1 MLLDTDDPSI
11 ASSFAGTDV
20 SLASPRRSTRIKES
34 PSIDYAKFS
43 RTRNLSGQSNDST
56 SGRSTTPI
64 RRTKS
69 PGRSKN
75 QVLRTS
81 HGISALHRGEPSPL
95 TVPTLN
101 LNQHSTVTTHHSTVT
116 TPPQSTSHPHSS
128 TRGLGTRPMASL
140 DLQSED
146 EDIQNTGFCQPNHFK
161 ERVSEKVTKVIE
173 RMSLMMIGLVGA
185 RGMKFLQSREGKFVA
200 GFIALVFILL
210 LLKLLL
216 VFIQAIGVVDRT
228 VVLVSAV
235 FSPFLQVGEAAR
247 LGVMSLP
254 EVLSRREV
262 QFISPLDH
270 AQTALDYDLLAAKI
284 LDSAKFQQLVNK
296 LAARQGE
303 RVREQ
308 VEGDMKEQLGRMEEM
323 KAMQEESYFTL
334 DKTMAE
340 TKLGLEA
347 ELAKIVISVQEQL
360 TGMGG
365 KTDIKTEDLLKVEGD
380 LNKVKKDWDVLSEKV
395 KSLEKSSDY
404 SRELAVIDDL
414 KLRVSRLSD
423 DFGVLKTT
431 DISKCCKS
439 KEDLLASVDSKVY
452 EAVSSQTDGLKEWV
466 SQNHLN
472 ISQINSRL
480 DELRREI
487 VVQAGEGLKEAATLE
502 AKYQAELSVNSQM
515 EAWRDELEKHMA
527 SKMEEKVNHQAL
539 ANVEN
544 EVGEGKVGE
553 IVRKALTKYDADKTG
568 LFDFALETA
577 GGSILAT
584 KCTETYQLSS
594 AVMSVMGFPFW
605 WETNSPRIILQPG
618 AAPGQCWAFTGS
630 HGTVVIRLSAAIHVS
645 GISVEHIPRLLSP
658 DGNITSAPHKMS
670 LYAVKDPLGLDLPAP
685 LLNFTYSS
693 LGDPVQTFL
702 LTRPTVNR
710 YDTVEIT
717 VNSNHGHSDYT
728 CLYRIRIHG
737 NLENSD
743 SLH

>member
-1 MLLDTDDPSI
+1 M
-11 ASSFAGTDV
+11 G
-20 SLASPRRSTRIKES
+20 
-34 PSIDYAKFS
+34 
-43 RTRNLSGQSNDST
+43 
-56 SGRSTTPI
+56 
-64 RRTKS
+64 
-69 PGRSKN
+69 
-75 QVLRTS
+75 
-81 HGISALHRGEPSPL
+81 
-95 TVPTLN
+95 
-101 LNQHSTVTTHHSTVT
+101 
-116 TPPQSTSHPHSS
+116 
-128 TRGLGTRPMASL
+128 SL

-146 EDIQNTGFCQPNHFK
+146 EDIQNIGFCQPNHFK
-161 ERVSEKVTKVIE
+161 ERISEKVTKMVE
-173 RMSLMMIGLVGA
+173 KLSLMMIGLIGT
-185 RGMKFLQSREGKFVA
+185 RGMKFVQSREGKFVA
-200 GFIALVFILL
+200 GLVGLLLFILL
-210 LLKLLL
+210 VKLLV
-216 VFIQAIGVVDRT
+216 VFIQAIGVVDRML
-228 VVLVSAV
+228 VLVSAV
-235 FSPFLQVGEAAR
+235 FSPFMQVGEAAR

-296 LAARQGE
+296 LAARQGDN
-303 RVREQ
+303 VREQ
-308 VEGDMKEQLGRMEEM
+308 VQGQMKDQLGRMEHM
-323 KAMQEESYFTL
+323 KTLQEESYFRL

-340 TKLGLEA
+340 TKLGLEE
-347 ELAKIVISVQEQL
+347 ELSKIVISVKEQL
-360 TGMGG
+360 TGLGSNADL
-365 KTDIKTEDLLKVEGD
+365 KTDDLVKVEGD
-380 LNKVKKDWDVLSEKV
+380 LKRVQKDWDVLSEKV

-404 SRELAVIDDL
+404 SREIAVIDNL
-414 KLRVSRLSD
+414 KQRVNQLSE
-423 DFGVLKTT
+423 DFDVLKTT

-439 KEDLLASVDSKVY
+439 KEDILASVDAKVH
-452 EAVSSQTDGLKEWV
+452 EAIGEKTDGLKQWV

-480 DELRREI
+480 DELRSEI
-487 VVQAGEGLKEAATLE
+487 VEQAGEGIKEAAALE
-502 AKYQAELSVNSQM
+502 AKYQAEQSVNSKM
-515 EAWRDELEKHMA
+515 EAWREDLEKHMA
-527 SKMEEKVNHQAL
+527 TKMEDVNHQAV
-539 ANVEN
+539 ANVGN

-670 LYAVKDPLGLDLPAP
+670 LYSVKDPLGLDLPAP

-693 LGDPVQTFL
+693 QGDPVQTFL
-702 LTRPTVNR
+702 LPRPTVSR
-710 YDTVEIT
+710 YDTVEIA
-717 VNSNHGHSDYT
+717 VHSNHGHPDYT
-728 CLYRIRIHG
+728 CLYRIRVHG
-737 NLENSD
+737 TLENSD